1 MKYLIIGAG
10 IAGVTAAETIRS
22 IEAHAE
28 IVVIGNEPY
37 FPYNRFL
44 LTEYLCEKVT
54 DEELFFAPIDFFRQR
69 DIQLRKGEF
78 VKSIQPEAK
87 TVKLFHNEVVEY
99 DKLLIATGGS
109 PAMGPV
115 LSKFQKLVQR
125 YYSLQDILVL
135 KKRMASIETCIVSGQ
150 RLSTLDLM
158 CGMCNLGKKVTYI
171 TTEEKVNFPQIGNQF
186 KEGIHE
192 FLLGKGVDIV
202 CDDRVIS
209 VVEAGSRF
217 RVNTF
222 QRRELTADIV
232 FAWDYYKPAIEIIEG
247 TGIEKKLGILVDA
260 CMRTSVTD
268 IYAAGDCVE
277 VYHPGIKDYWI
288 NFGWPNAR
296 EQGEIAGKNMTGQ
309 CVEYQVHDSIIFNLL
324 GKSLEAR
331 WWE

>member
-10 IAGVTAAETIRS
+10 IAGVTAAETIRAR
-22 IEAHAE
+22 EAHAE
-28 IVVIGNEPY
+28 IVVIGDEQY

-44 LTEYLCEKVT
+44 LTDYLCGKVT
-54 DEELFFAPIDFFRQR
+54 DEELFFAPIDFFQQR
-69 DIQLRKGEF
+69 DIKFRKGEF

-87 TVKLFHNEVVEY
+87 AVKLFHNEVVEY

-115 LSKFQKLVQR
+115 LSKFQKFIQR
-125 YYSLQDILVL
+125 YYSLQDVLVL
-135 KKRMASIETCIVSGQ
+135 KKRLAGVETCIVSGQ

-171 TTEEKVNFPQIGNQF
+171 TKDEKANFPQIGNQL

-192 FLLGKGVDIV
+192 FLLEKGVDIV
-202 CDDRVIS
+202 CEDRVIS
-209 VVEAGSRF
+209 VAKAGNRY
-217 RVNTF
+217 RVDTF

-232 FAWDYYKPAIEIIEG
+232 FAWDYYKPAIDIIEG
-247 TGIEKKLGILVDA
+247 TNIEKKLGILVDEYL
-260 CMRTSVTD
+260 RTSVAD

-309 CVEYQVHDSIIFNLL
+309 RVEYRVHDTIIFNLL